1 MGSTHTGWH
10 LAFTANRKAWCF
22 MPVLLPA
29 LAPVVLMAQSGD
41 GSGGLF
47 GLLLPLLLIG
57 LVFYFFIYK
66 PQRDREQEHEEMVS
80 TLEQGDKIVTIGGIH
95 GTVQRIEEDSVLAQV
110 DSKGTKL
117 RINKDA
123 IASRDDDES

>member
-1 MGSTHTGWH
+1 
-10 LAFTANRKAWCF
+10 

-29 LAPVVLMAQSGD
+29 LAPVFLMAQSGD

-66 PQRDREQEHEEMVS
+66 PQKDREQEHQEMVE

-95 GTVQRIEEDSVLAQV
+95 GTIQRIDDESVLAQV

-117 RINKDA
+117 RVNKDA
-123 IASRDDDES
+123 IADRGEDDS

>member
-1 MGSTHTGWH
+1 
-10 LAFTANRKAWCF
+10 
-22 MPVLLPA
+22 MPVLLSA
-29 LAPVVLMAQSGD
+29 LASVFLMAQSGD

-66 PQRDREQEHEEMVS
+66 PQKDREQEHQEMVDS
-80 TLEQGDKIVTIGGIH
+80 LEQGDKIVTIGGVH
-95 GTVQRIEEDSVLAQV
+95 GTVQRIDEDSVLAQV

-117 RINKDA
+117 RVNKDA
-123 IASRDDDES
+123 IANRGGDDA